1 MQSAVGVIFKEKGHI
16 YYFAYQ
22 NEPLKIGTEV
32 IVETDKG
39 LQFGWIKTEVKEVA
53 PENLG
58 SPLKPIVRIATKEDK
73 KKHEQNLRDEQEALK
88 VAKKHVE
95 QLHLPMRMID
105 ANFLFDR
112 KQLLFHFVADDRVDF
127 RELARKLAQ
136 IYKTRIELRQIG
148 VRDKAKKIGGLG
160 PCGRFL
166 CCNSFLTE
174 FDSVSINMAKNQYI
188 SLNPTKINGVC
199 GRLLC
204 CLKYEDQ
211 IYTDL
216 KKELPP
222 MGKTMETPEGK
233 GKIVSVNVFK
243 KEAEVELPNHTT
255 VIVDLT
261 EGKNGTNS

>member
-22 NEPLKIGTEV
+22 NEPLKIGMEV

-73 KKHEQNLRDEQEALK
+73 KKHEQNLKDEQEALK
-88 VAKKHVE
+88 VAKKQVE

-127 RELARKLAQ
+127 RELA
-136 IYKTRIELRQIG
+136 
-148 VRDKAKKIGGLG
+148 
-160 PCGRFL
+160 
-166 CCNSFLTE
+166 
-174 FDSVSINMAKNQYI
+174 
-188 SLNPTKINGVC
+188 
-199 GRLLC
+199 
-204 CLKYEDQ
+204 
-211 IYTDL
+211 
-216 KKELPP
+216 
-222 MGKTMETPEGK
+222 
-233 GKIVSVNVFK
+233 
-243 KEAEVELPNHTT
+243 
-255 VIVDLT
+255 
-261 EGKNGTNS
+261 

>member
-1 MQSAVGVIFKEKGHI
+1 MQSVIGIIFKEKGHI
-16 YYFAYQ
+16 YYFQYQ
-22 NEPLKIGTEV
+22 NEKIEIGSQV

-39 LQFGWIKTEVKEVA
+39 LQFGWVKTQPKEIA
-53 PENLG
+53 PESLG
-58 SPLKPIVRIATKEDK
+58 SPLKPIIRIATPEDIK
-73 KKHEQNLRDEQEALK
+73 QHEQNIKDEQEALAI
-88 VAKKHVE
+88 AKKQVN
-95 QLHLPMRMID
+95 LLKLPMKMID

-112 KQLLFHFVADDRVDF
+112 KQLLFHFVADERIDF
-127 RELARKLAQ
+127 RELAKKLAQ

-222 MGKTMETPEGK
+222 LGKTMETSEGK
-233 GKIVSVNVFK
+233 GKIISVNVFK

-255 VIVDLT
+255 IIVDLT
-261 EGKNGTNS
+261 EGKDGTTS